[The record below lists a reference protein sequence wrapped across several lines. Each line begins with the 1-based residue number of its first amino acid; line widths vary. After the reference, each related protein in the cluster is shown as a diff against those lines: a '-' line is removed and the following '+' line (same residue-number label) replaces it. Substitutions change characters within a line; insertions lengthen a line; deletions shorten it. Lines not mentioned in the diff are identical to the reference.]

1 MKAAAQWRAP
11 PAPTR
16 KILWW
21 LPRFSFLLFLAAV
34 IALLWF
40 LDRSEKEE
48 QRATL
53 ISDMLWIEQNLHF
66 LFSHNEELLAHLDPQ
81 RIDQPESFEA
91 HARTLVANNSGMYQ
105 VIWLD
110 RSGNPR
116 AAFPPIRADVAR
128 IGENQDPIPSPPMTR
143 LADSLGR
150 PVYSPAYPVV
160 QEDWQFEVHVP
171 VFLGGQLA
179 GTVVGIYSVRR
190 LLEDSIPWW
199 LAERYRIGIFD
210 QGNLQ
215 LGMRSK
221 VAPIAPGS
229 EYQIPFDPP
238 GHGLILRATPYQSTA
253 PLASR
258 LLTASLVMLAILV
271 LGSMWALR
279 RDVQRRQAAEDA
291 LHAEYAFRK
300 AMEDSMQTGMRAL
313 SLDGRIT
320 YVNPA
325 FCRMVGYAADEL
337 LGTKAPQPFWPV
349 EERNNIR
356 AALAAA
362 RSPTPPSSGIEMRLQ
377 RRNGERFDA
386 LLYEAPLIDA
396 DGRQTGWMGSILDI
410 TERKR
415 IREQARQQEEKLA
428 ATARLVT
435 MGEMASSLAHELNQP
450 LAAIAGYTAG
460 CRNLIAA
467 GTADQGEIDGALAK
481 CQEQAQRAG
490 SIIRRIYEFAQRHE
504 PKTEACDLG
513 TLLSDIITL
522 IEADARRQKVSI
534 VRDIAAELPILQ
546 ADRILLG
553 QAILNLMKNG
563 IDAMQHNPEDSRIL
577 IVSARRTD
585 AGDALIS
592 IADRGSGIAPEAA
605 ARLFEPFYTTKSEG
619 LGVGLNICRSVVEAH
634 HGRLWFE
641 SNPAG
646 GSVFHISLPLAS
658 A

>member
-1 MKAAAQWRAP
+1 MAPAAHGQLLTT
-11 PAPTR
+11 PTR
-16 KILWW
+16 NILWW
-21 LPRFSFLLFLAAV
+21 LPRLSFLLFLAAV

-40 LDRSEKEE
+40 LDKSEKEE

-66 LFSHNEELLAHLDPQ
+66 LFSHNEELLGHLDPA
-81 RIDQPESFEA
+81 RINRPDVFEA
-91 HARTLVANNSGMYQ
+91 HARTLTANNSGMYQ

-110 RSGNPR
+110 RNGSPR
-116 AAFPPIRADVAR
+116 AALPPVRADVGR
-128 IGENQDPIPSPPMTR
+128 VGEGQDPIPSPALTR

-160 QEDWQFEVHVP
+160 QGDWQFEVHVP
-171 VFLGGQLA
+171 VFLHGELA
-179 GTVVGIYSVRR
+179 GTVVGIYSIRR

-210 QGNLQ
+210 HANLQ
-215 LGMRSK
+215 LGLRSK
-221 VAPIAPGS
+221 VAPIAADS
-229 EYQIPFDPP
+229 EYQIPLDPP
-238 GHGLILRATPYQSTA
+238 GHGLILRATSYQAPT

-279 RDVQRRQAAEDA
+279 RDVQRRLAAEDA

-320 YVNPA
+320 YINPA

-337 LGTKAPQPFWPV
+337 LGTKAPQPFWPI

-362 RSPTPPSSGIEMRLQ
+362 RSPTPPSGGIEMRLQ

-460 CRNLIAA
+460 CRNLLAA
-467 GTADQGEIDGALAK
+467 GGADQGEIDGALAK

-490 SIIRRIYEFAQRHE
+490 QIIRRIYEFAQRHE
-504 PKTEACDLG
+504 PQTEACDLVV
-513 TLLSDIITL
+513 LLSDIITL
-522 IEADARRQKVSI
+522 IEADARRQKVQI
-534 VRDIAAELPILQ
+534 VRDIAADLPILQ

-563 IDAMQHNPEDSRIL
+563 IDAMLQTQEEKRL
-577 IVSARRTD
+577 LTVSARRAD
-585 AGDALIS
+585 KQVLIS
-592 IADRGSGIAPEAA
+592 VADRGSGIEASA
-605 ARLFEPFYTTKSEG
+605 ERQLFEPFYTTKSEG

-634 HGRLWFE
+634 QGRLWFE
-641 SNPAG
+641 ANPAG
-646 GSVFHISLPLAS
+646 GTIFHIALPAT
-658 A
+658 

>member
-1 MKAAAQWRAP
+1 MKAAAWQMR

-21 LPRFSFLLFLAAV
+21 LPRLSFLLFLAAV
-34 IALLWF
+34 VTLLWF
-40 LDRSEKEE
+40 LDSSEKEE

-66 LFSHNEELLAHLDPQ
+66 LFSHNEELLAHLDPE
-81 RIDQPESFEA
+81 RIVQPEVFEA

-110 RSGNPR
+110 RSGTPR
-116 AAFPPIRADVAR
+116 AAFPPVRADVAGL
-128 IGENQDPIPSPPMTR
+128 GENRDSIPSASMTR

-150 PVYSPAYPVV
+150 PVYSPAYPIV
-160 QEDWQFEVHVP
+160 QGDWQFEVHVP
-171 VFLGGQLA
+171 VFFRGELA
-179 GTVVGIYSVRR
+179 GTVVGIYSIRR

-210 QGNLQ
+210 QSNLQ
-215 LGMRSK
+215 LGVRSK
-221 VAPIAPGS
+221 VAPTAPGS
-229 EYQIPFDPP
+229 EYQIPFEPP
-238 GHGLILRATPYQSTA
+238 GHGLIARATPYQSPT

-325 FCRMVGYAADEL
+325 FCRMVGYSADEL
-337 LGTKAPQPFWPV
+337 LGTKAPQPFWPI
-349 EERNNIR
+349 EEHYNIR
-356 AALAAA
+356 TALAAA
-362 RSPTPPSSGIEMRLQ
+362 RSPTPPSGGIEMRLQ

-428 ATARLVT
+428 ATSRLVT

-467 GTADQGEIDGALAK
+467 GNADQRSIDDALAK

-504 PKTEACDLG
+504 PKREACDLG
-513 TLLSDIITL
+513 ALLSDIITL
-522 IEADARRQKVSI
+522 IEGDARRQKVSI

-563 IDAMQHNPEDSRIL
+563 IDAMQNNQKETRIL
-577 IVSARRTD
+577 TVSARKSTHH
-585 AGDALIS
+585 ALIS
-592 IADRGSGIAPEAA
+592 IADRGGGIAPEAA
-605 ARLFEPFYTTKSEG
+605 RRLFEPFYTTKSEG

-634 HGRLWFE
+634 QGRLWFE
-641 SNPAG
+641 PNPAG
-646 GSVFHISLPLAS
+646 GSIFHISLPATS
-658 A
+658 E